1 MGGTCD
7 RARLDPRSDT
17 DFAVVSLPMSKPL
30 PSPQTF
36 RFAVVDGVAT
46 ITLDR
51 PDRLNSLTFEIY
63 EELAETFEQLDRFDA
78 VRAIVITGAGRGFC
92 SGGDQDD
99 IIKHLLGR
107 DTPALLAFTRA
118 TGRLIAA
125 MRRCRRPIVAAIN
138 GVAVGAG
145 AVIACAS
152 DLRIAATGARFGF
165 VFPKVGLC
173 GADMG
178 ITYLLPRIVGLSHA
192 SELLF
197 FGDLIDSATALRMG
211 LVNRVVESPDEAVA
225 MAQAW
230 AQKLA
235 DGPAFAHAM
244 TKQMIESEHTMA
256 LGDAIEA
263 EAQAQAL
270 CMQHPDF
277 AEAHAAFKVR
287 RPPAFAGAPVRNVD
301 GVTK

>member
-1 MGGTCD
+1 VIT
-7 RARLDPRSDT
+7 SKT
-17 DFAVVSLPMSKPL
+17 FASELSG
-30 PSPQTF
+30 
-36 RFAVVDGVAT
+36 GVALL
-46 ITLDR
+46 TLDR
-51 PDRLNSLTFEIY
+51 EKRLNSLTFEVY
-63 EELAETFEQLDRFDA
+63 RELAEAFEQLDREDD
-78 VRAIVITGAGRGFC
+78 VRAIVITGRGKGFC

-125 MRRCRRPIVAAIN
+125 MRRCRRPIIAAVN

-152 DLRIAATGARFGF
+152 DMRIAAAQARFGF
-165 VFPKVGLC
+165 IFPGVGLS

-178 ITYLLPRIVGLSHA
+178 ITYLLPRIVGLGHA

-197 FGDLIDSATALRMG
+197 FGDLVDAERALAIG
-211 LVNRVVESPDEAVA
+211 LVNRVVSDGAAAVSLA
-225 MAQAW
+225 KEW
-230 AQKLA
+230 ATRLA
-235 DGPAFAHAM
+235 KGPAFAHAM
-244 TKQMIESEHTMA
+244 TKQMIESEHTMP
-256 LGDAIEA
+256 LGEAIEA

-277 AEAHAAFKVR
+277 AEAHAAFKDNK
-287 RPPAFAGAPVRNVD
+287 RPPRFRGAPE
-301 GVTK
+301 

>member
-1 MGGTCD
+1 MKLPKPET
-7 RARLDPRSDT
+7 
-17 DFAVVSLPMSKPL
+17 FAMSLE
-30 PSPQTF
+30 
-36 RFAVVDGVAT
+36 RGVAT

-51 PDRLNSLTFEIY
+51 ENRLNALTFEIY
-63 EELAETFEQLDRFDA
+63 QELAETFEQLDRVDE
-78 VRAIVITGAGRGFC
+78 VRAIVITGRGRGFC

-118 TGRLIAA
+118 TGRLIEA
-125 MRRCRRPIVAAIN
+125 MRACKRPIIAAVN
-138 GVAVGAG
+138 GTAVGAG

-152 DLRIAATGARFGF
+152 DMRISAAGAKFGF
-165 VFPKVGLC
+165 IFPQVGLC

-178 ITYLLPRIVGLSHA
+178 ITYLLPRIVGLTHA

-197 FGDLIDSATALRMG
+197 FGEKIDAARALEIG
-211 LVNRVVESPDEAVA
+211 LVNRVVADAAACVA
-225 MAQAW
+225 LAQEW
-230 AQKLA
+230 AARLA
-235 DGPAFAHAM
+235 AGPAFAHAM

-256 LGDAIEA
+256 LGEAIEA

-277 AEAHAAFKVR
+277 GEAHAAFKDK
-287 RPPAFAGAPVRNVD
+287 RPAKFRGAPE
-301 GVTK
+301 

>member
-1 MGGTCD
+1 MIT
-7 RARLDPRSDT
+7 
-17 DFAVVSLPMSKPL
+17 SKSFHSEL
-30 PSPQTF
+30 V
-36 RFAVVDGVAT
+36 RGVAT

-51 PDRLNSLTFEIY
+51 EKRLNALTFEVY
-63 EELAETFEQLDRFDA
+63 EELALAFESLDTHED
-78 VRAIVITGAGRGFC
+78 VRAIVITGRGRGFC

-107 DTPALLAFTRA
+107 DAPALLQFTRM
-118 TGRLIAA
+118 TGRLIRA
-125 MRRCRRPIVAAIN
+125 MRTCRRPIVAAIN

-152 DLRIAATGARFGF
+152 DLRVAAANATFGF
-165 VFPKVGLC
+165 IFPQVGLS

-178 ITYLLPRIVGLSHA
+178 ITYLLPRLVGLGHA

-197 FGDLIDSATALRMG
+197 FGEKIDAERALQIG
-211 LVNRVVESPDEAVA
+211 LVNRLVPDGAA
-225 MAQAW
+225 ALTLAQEW

-244 TKQMIESEHTMA
+244 TKQMIESEYQMTLA
-256 LGDAIEA
+256 DAIEA

-277 AEAHAAFKVR
+277 AEAHASFKEK
-287 RPPAFAGAPVRNVD
+287 RPAKFRGAS
-301 GVTK
+301 TK

>member
-1 MGGTCD
+1 MIQST
-7 RARLDPRSDT
+7 T
-17 DFAVVSLPMSKPL
+17 FVSEL
-30 PSPQTF
+30 
-36 RFAVVDGVAT
+36 AAGVAT
-46 ITLDR
+46 LTLDR
-51 PDRLNSLTFEIY
+51 PARRNALTFEIY
-63 EELAETFEQLDRFDA
+63 DELARAFEAMSMDDD
-78 VRAIVITGAGRGFC
+78 VRAIVITGRGEGFC

-125 MRRCRRPIVAAIN
+125 MRRCRRPIVAAVN

-152 DLRIAATGARFGF
+152 DLRIAAASARFGF
-165 VFPKVGLC
+165 IFPRVGLC

-178 ITYLLPRIVGLSHA
+178 ITYLLPRLVGLTHA

-197 FGDLIDSATALRMG
+197 FGDIIDAQRALDIG
-211 LVNRVVESPDEAVA
+211 LVNRVVLDAAACVA
-225 MAQAW
+225 LSQEW
-230 AQKLA
+230 AARLA
-235 DGPAFAHAM
+235 KGPAFAHAM

-277 AEAHAAFKVR
+277 AEAHASFKEK
-287 RPPAFAGAPVRNVD
+287 RPAKFRGTPES
-301 GVTK
+301 